1 MTSSFSHSK
10 NVNRLVE
17 KEEEVVDVE
26 DEDKEETGGGVN
38 RPSWYARRSSLWY
51 KAATEHFDKGVSD
64 EPDSPIIN

>member
-10 NVNRLVE
+10 NDNRLLE
-17 KEEEVVDVE
+17 KEDVVDEE

-51 KAATEHFDKGVSD
+51 KAAAEPFDNGVSD
-64 EPDSPIIN
+64 DPASIVKVW